1 MTDALSLPAIG
12 FGTYRLCGRSGTDA
26 IRSALE
32 IGYRLLDTAFSYENE
47 GTVAAA
53 LAGTIEEGAIRREE
67 VLVQSKIPG
76 RHYGYES
83 GLACVEESAARMAA
97 IGPIDLYL
105 LHWPNPEQNLYVET
119 WRALIEARERGLIR
133 EIGVCNF
140 LPEHLDRLEAETGVL
155 PVVNQI
161 ESHPYFPNDVQIA
174 ENTSRG
180 IRTQAWSPLGR
191 KSDLLSSV
199 TLETLAKETST
210 STAEVTLAWHH
221 QRGVVPLPKSQTPAR
236 QRCNFAAVDL
246 QLTQEQM
253 AAIDTLARFDGR
265 LGSQDPAT
273 YQEL

>member
-1 MTDALSLPAIG
+1 MQAIH
-12 FGTYRLCGRSGTDA
+12 
-26 IRSALE
+26 SALA
-32 IGYRLLDTAFSYENE
+32 IGYRLLDSAFTYENE

-53 LAGTIEEGAIRREE
+53 LAEAVEEGTVRREE

-76 RHYGYES
+76 RHYGYAS

-119 WRALIEARERGLIR
+119 WQALIEAREHGLIR

-161 ESHPYFPNDVQIA
+161 ESHPYFPNDTQIA
-174 ENTSRG
+174 ENTARG

-199 TLETLAKETST
+199 TLESLAKETGT
-210 STAEVTLAWHH
+210 STAEVILAWHH
-221 QRGVVPLPKSQTPAR
+221 QRGVIALPKSQTPAR
-236 QRCNFAAVDL
+236 QHCNFAAMDL
-246 QLTQEQM
+246 ALTQEQISV
-253 AAIDTLARFDGR
+253 IDALARFNGR
-265 LGSQDPAT
+265 LGAQDPAT

>member
-1 MTDALSLPAIG
+1 MTDALSWPAIG
-12 FGTYRLCGRSGTDA
+12 FGTYRLRGHAGMQA
-26 IRSALE
+26 IHSALA
-32 IGYRLLDTAFSYENE
+32 IGYRLLDSAFAYENE

-53 LAGTIEEGAIRREE
+53 LAEAVEEGTVRREE

-76 RHYGYES
+76 RHYGYAS
-83 GLACVEESAARMAA
+83 GLACVEESVARMAA

-119 WRALIEARERGLIR
+119 WQALIEARERGLIR

-161 ESHPYFPNDVQIA
+161 ESHPYFPNDTQIA
-174 ENTSRG
+174 ENTARG

-199 TLETLAKETST
+199 TLENLAKETGT
-210 STAEVTLAWHH
+210 STAEVILAWHH
-221 QRGVVPLPKSQTPAR
+221 QRGVIALPKSQTPAR
-236 QRCNFAAVDL
+236 QGCNFAAMDL
-246 QLTQEQM
+246 TLTQEQIS
-253 AAIDTLARFDGR
+253 AIDALERFNGR
-265 LGSQDPAT
+265 LGAQDPAT